1 MAAPLRLA
9 AVEGKR
15 IRGVRVARQE
25 PRQPPPRFLIATAER
40 VADGAEQAK
49 AAVKLVWDAVL
60 TGNPAP
66 NPIVLQALA
75 RHALIEIG
83 HAKNGAAYLADFL
96 PDPSRW

>member
-9 AVEGKR
+9 AVDGKR

-25 PRQPPPRFLIATAER
+25 ARQPPPRFLIATAER
-40 VADGAEQAK
+40 AADGAKCAEG
-49 AAVKLVWDAVL
+49 AVKALWNALL
-60 TGNPAP
+60 TNPAP
-66 NPIVLQALA
+66 DPIVLQALA